1 MKRIAIIRSGGQT
14 GVDRGALDAAL
25 HVGVPIQGWCP
36 KCGLAEDL
44 PDPPGLLDAYPQL
57 VETPSPDYE
66 QRTFW
71 NVRDSHATLIVLP
84 DTEWRS
90 RGTAMTVRFARQLAR
105 PMLIVTP
112 DQVDEVRAWLET
124 LGFEITLNVAGP
136 RESLNPGIA
145 AATFALIEELL
156 KPECTH

>member
-1 MKRIAIIRSGGQT
+1 MDRIAIIRSGGQT

-25 HVGVPIQGWCP
+25 SVGVPIQGWCP

-44 PDPPGLLDAYPQL
+44 PDPPGLLTGYPQL
-57 VETPSPDYE
+57 IETPSPDYE

-84 DTEWRS
+84 DSEWRS
-90 RGTAMTVRFARQLAR
+90 RGTAMTVRFARQLGR

-112 DQVDEVRAWLET
+112 DQVDEVRAWLDT

-136 RESLNPGIA
+136 RESLNPGIYDR
-145 AATFALIEELL
+145 TFAMIVELL
-156 KPECTH
+156 TPTKH